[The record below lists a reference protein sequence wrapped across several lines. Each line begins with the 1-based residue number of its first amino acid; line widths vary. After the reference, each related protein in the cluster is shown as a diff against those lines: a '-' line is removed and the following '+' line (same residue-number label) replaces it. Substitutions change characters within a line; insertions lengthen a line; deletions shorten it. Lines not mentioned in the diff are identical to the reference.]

1 MSNKRTIY
9 LGLDYSDF
17 TGGISEVN
25 RKMQLLDAEFKLA
38 TEQAKNY
45 GTETD
50 KVGIKQEYLAQKIE
64 LQNRK
69 VQEAKKAYDT
79 VISSKKSTQKE
90 IDSLDKKLLQER
102 ITLEKLNGQLKDTT
116 ESTDDLKNNT
126 ETFGDTIRNL
136 TSDLGLNVSPAI
148 EKLASKFDNVSK
160 EVGTAIVGIGAIISS
175 FVGASLEAA
184 NFADDLLTLSSVTG
198 ITTDELQK
206 MQYASDFLDVELD
219 IMTGSITKLTRSMY
233 DARGGSNE
241 LEKAFKALHVRVT
254 DSRGNLRDANT
265 VFYET
270 IDALGKIKNE
280 TERDA
285 IAMKVMGKSAKELNP
300 LIQAGSER
308 LKELGIEAENMGV
321 IMGETS
327 LDKLGALKDAMDKF
341 ENTSE
346 ALKNSLGLSLLPMI
360 TALFT
365 AISSIPVPV
374 LKTLVVLASVIA
386 TIVLL
391 VKAIKSVTD
400 TGKTIK
406 SFFDAT
412 NISTLKTTGII
423 LGVVAALVALAT
435 VIAVITGKSG
445 ELQQSMNSVGNSIG
459 AINSTVENTQTR
471 VRTVANH
478 ANGTKNYLGGT
489 TWINED
495 IVQGPELIELPNG
508 SKIYNGKETSKMLG
522 GDTVNYY
529 YITIPADTIEEF
541 NDIIMI
547 AKGQKQAYRRGIR

>member
-175 FVGASLEAA
+175 FVGASLETA

-495 IVQGPELIELPNG
+495 VVQGPELIELPNG